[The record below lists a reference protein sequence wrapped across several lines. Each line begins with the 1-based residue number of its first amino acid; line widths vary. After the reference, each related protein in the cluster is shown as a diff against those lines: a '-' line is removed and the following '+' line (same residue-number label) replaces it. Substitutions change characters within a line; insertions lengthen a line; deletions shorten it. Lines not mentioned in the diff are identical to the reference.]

1 MPNIR
6 ELASLSVQGCVI
18 PPYGTVLLKPCKK
31 QKSIKDGFLRV
42 LNVSDSLQILMPAK
56 VAQAQWAPNFVPVIM
71 GDLQKASLPMAWD
84 NPNIRFEIISLPNSI
99 LPNGSRVLLEPDKY
113 TARGSTWTSK
123 ELVCAVKEPD
133 GSPPPGPN
141 NPNNYMG
148 WDRTRWMVFKQET
161 IQGVIS
167 NVDLIMVQGRF
178 RDSYSTAD
186 GEIAYVFETLGK
198 RIAFVCSLTPAA
210 AYVSPGDNLSAFLDS
225 IGTSGQISLIQKAIR
240 RRPRTMVH
248 PETSEEFE
256 TMDIVRR
263 IASRHCRRE
272 QPGFFLPRIGKFV
285 SGFQHFMK
293 RLFIIAAEDSAY
305 EQDEMVDMSMTA
317 LLASLQPLWSPSETV
332 VSRIV
337 EQSLKLLSSGLTS
350 KYKTNKD
357 WPMASDFKSCLPALV
372 QNTMGGMTGDQRM
385 LRWLAL
391 HEEDRNSVGAEGP
404 LLDLHD
410 PLDIYCDQHQDG
422 RLACLLDQTGQQ
434 VPGLLSKAFRTVSG
448 FNTRR
453 NAVSDRTA
461 FQQQVFDGLR
471 ASSKMMRGIVPC
483 RPEATGSTFEYSLPI
498 ASIAGMVGQVEISH
512 DRHKYFVTVS
522 TRNVHEFI
530 VIPKPSRD
538 NTKGLEDIT
547 PTVKENVIGKAKE
560 VLTSGI
566 TAKSSFE
573 EAFTRKSIYYQEKQ
587 WWIAGK
593 PWAAQRNRSV
603 KLTVDPDWLLLDA
616 ETTRPMSWTSTF
628 GVARHFSK
636 GARQF
641 ALGRM
646 AGYETLVT
654 CPKIGREGT
663 GTDEALTGLEGESY
677 QFLSYLANHFPD
689 ALYPSKKKAFAFE
702 TRSVPFRKQLCDKL
716 RASISFACTWPV
728 WSSHLTLKPEQ
739 SLALTEML
747 DSHSK
752 GMASFLWMLV
762 GQGKTLTVL
771 KYLEDTRDSKFIIW
785 ACPKTAVRSIAVQ
798 IKEVGWNPVQLYPSS
813 GLLNSHS
820 TPDLRALHAKGNFKL
835 HRKFVHII
843 EHDHLRKFT
852 DMLANQMNQT
862 AFVFDEVHK
871 VMQSTTKRTAS
882 ALRLARIARQL
893 VALTGTPIVDKSGY
907 GLMQWLRLCV
917 PFPVTAGNFW
927 VAANSMISPLN
938 TGDVII
944 EDVEMQAPESDND
957 KAFFKQN
964 FPSRAPWHGM
974 TGQPSPRQW
983 IDMRHR
989 TNEIVTREIVRVAL
1003 SCYRRHPEN
1012 WREEHFESVTR
1023 ERSPGTHWQQNSQ
1036 RPMIVAASSAHVVQ
1050 IADQLLVA
1058 GVEPASVLCVGGTRP
1073 KTLAAS
1079 IKHEK
1084 TIHLSEKAVI
1094 NGDAKPYKI
1103 VIVPKTKCTGY
1114 SMTWMTCMITGSYP
1128 SNQADRTQMRGR
1140 INRLDCQRLYK
1151 SYFTVLA
1158 GTTTITYHH
1167 QKAAAMMEKALRQTA
1182 AKRAPKKK
1190 QKTQLKY

>member
-6 ELASLSVQGCVI
+6 ELDSLSVQGCVI
-18 PPYGTVLLKPCKK
+18 QPFSSVLLKPCKK
-31 QKSIKDGFLRV
+31 QKSIKDGFLRAH
-42 LNVSDSLQILMPAK
+42 NVSSSIQMLMPAK
-56 VAQAQWAPNFVPVIM
+56 VAQAQWSPNFVPVIM
-71 GDLQKASLPMAWD
+71 GDDKKASLPMAWD
-84 NPNIRFEIISLPNSI
+84 NPSIRFEIISLPNSI

-113 TARGSTWTSK
+113 TARGSSWTSK
-123 ELVCAVKEPD
+123 ELVCAVQEPD

-148 WDRTRWMVFKQET
+148 FDRTRWKVFQQET
-161 IQGVIS
+161 MQGVIS
-167 NVDLIMVQGRF
+167 NVELIFVHGRF
-178 RDSYSTAD
+178 QDSYTTAD
-186 GEIAYVFETLGK
+186 NEIAYIFETLGK

-210 AYVSPGDNLSAFLDS
+210 AYISPGDTLGIFLDS
-225 IGTSGQISLIQKAIR
+225 IGTSGQISLLQKAIR
-240 RRPRTMVH
+240 RRPVAMVH
-248 PETSEEFE
+248 PETLEEFE
-256 TMDIVRR
+256 TIEIVRR
-263 IASRHCRRE
+263 IAQRHCRGK

-293 RLFIIAAEDSAY
+293 RLFIIAAEDSKY
-305 EQDEMVDMSMTA
+305 EQDPMIDMSMTA
-317 LLASLQPLWSPSETV
+317 LLASLQPLWSPSENV
-332 VSRIV
+332 VDRIV
-337 EQSLKLLSSGLTS
+337 LQTLNLLSSGVTS
-350 KYKTNKD
+350 RYKTDKD
-357 WPMASDFKSCLPALV
+357 WPVVSDFKRSIPALV
-372 QNTMGGMTGDQRM
+372 QQTMGGMTGDQRM

-391 HEEDRNSVGAEGP
+391 HPEDCNSVGSEGE
-404 LLDLHD
+404 LVNIRD

-422 RLACLLDQTGQQ
+422 RLACLLEQTES
-434 VPGLLSKAFRTVSG
+434 VPRLLSKAFHAVSG

-453 NAVSDRTA
+453 EAVSTRTA

-471 ASSKMMRGIVPC
+471 ASSKMLRGIVPC
-483 RPEATGSTFEYSLPI
+483 RSSASGSIFSYSLPE
-498 ASIAGMVGQVEISH
+498 ASIAGMVGTIEIAH

-522 TRNVHEFI
+522 TRNIHQFI

-547 PTVKENVIGKAKE
+547 PDVKENVIEKVKE
-560 VLTSGI
+560 MLTKGI
-566 TAKSSFE
+566 KAKSSFE
-573 EAFTRKSIYYQEKQ
+573 EQLKGKIIFYQQ
-587 WWIAGK
+587 NSWIIDGK
-593 PWAAQRNRSV
+593 PWSSQRNRRV
-603 KLTVDPDWLLLDA
+603 QLTIEPDWSRLTSDTI
-616 ETTRPMSWTSTF
+616 EPVSWSSTF
-628 GVARHFSK
+628 GQAKQFSK

-646 AGYETLVT
+646 AGYEPLVT
-654 CPKIGREGT
+654 CPKISREGI

-677 QFLSYLANHFPD
+677 QFLSYLSKYFPD
-689 ALYPSKKKAFAFE
+689 ALWPSKKAFAFE
-702 TRSVPFRKQLCDKL
+702 TRSVPFRKLLCDKL
-716 RASISFACTWPV
+716 RESISFTCDWPE
-728 WSSHLTLKPEQ
+728 WTSQLTLKPEQ
-739 SLALTEML
+739 SLALSEML

-771 KYLEDTRDSKFIIW
+771 KYLQETRDSRFIIW
-785 ACPKTAVRSIAVQ
+785 TCPKTAVRSIAVQ
-798 IKEVGWNPVQLYPSS
+798 IKEVGWNPVQLYPSA
-813 GLLNSHS
+813 GLLRNHN
-820 TPDLRALHAKGNFKL
+820 TPDLPALHTKANFKL

-843 EHDHLRKFT
+843 EHDHLRNST

-871 VMQSTTKRTAS
+871 VMQSATKRTAS

-917 PFPVTAGNFW
+917 PFPVTAANFW

-938 TGDVII
+938 TGDVVTV
-944 EDVEMQAPESDND
+944 DVEIQAPESDND

-964 FPSRAPWHGM
+964 FPSRPPWHGM
-974 TGQPSPRQW
+974 TSQPSPQQW

-989 TNEIVTREIVRVAL
+989 TNQIVTQEMVRLAVE
-1003 SCYRRHPEN
+1003 CYNRHPQN
-1012 WREEHFESVTR
+1012 WRDEHFQAVSR
-1023 ERSPGTHWQQNSQ
+1023 EKTQASWWLQNSQ
-1036 RPMIVAASSAHVVQ
+1036 RPLMVAASSAHVVQ
-1050 IADQLLVA
+1050 IADLLLAA
-1058 GVEPASVLCVGGTRP
+1058 GVSAEDILCVGGTRP
-1073 KTLAAS
+1073 NTLSAS
-1079 IKHEK
+1079 IQHNK
-1084 TIHLSEKAVI
+1084 TVHLSENAVI
-1094 NGDAKPYKI
+1094 NGEVKPYKI

-1151 SYFTVLA
+1151 QYFTVLA

-1182 AKRAPKKK
+1182 SKRAPKKK
-1190 QKTQLKY
+1190 QKTTLKY